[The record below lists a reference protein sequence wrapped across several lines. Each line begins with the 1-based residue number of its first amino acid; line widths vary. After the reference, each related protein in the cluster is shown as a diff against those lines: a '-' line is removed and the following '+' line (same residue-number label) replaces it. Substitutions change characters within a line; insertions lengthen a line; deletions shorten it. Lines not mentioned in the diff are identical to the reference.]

1 MKCAGRADLSLIT
14 LCTMSR
20 RNAVRIL
27 VVASFAS
34 ATPGI
39 AQRAEE
45 NAVVSAE
52 DAFGTS
58 VGRESIGIYGDGSV
72 RGFSPS
78 VAGNVRIDGHYF
90 DQQGGLTGRVREGST
105 IRVGVAAQAD
115 PFPAPTG
122 LVDISL
128 RPSGEQNLL
137 SVLGSVGPYASTA
150 IEMDGQLRF
159 SPGLSAAIGA
169 AGFRDRYANGGRGRS
184 ASVGVVPRWLI
195 TPSVKLTAFWGRGE
209 TFGETAAP
217 IFIPRSDRINQRIVR
232 GEYQGPDWAENRNS
246 TDNGGLVVDGAF
258 GPWSV
263 KAGVFRSIFRS
274 ALSFSNIIED
284 INDSPT
290 VVRSLFA
297 NPSSRFASVSG
308 ELRVARSLKEGPR
321 QHLFLVSLRAR
332 EVSSRYGGSDFIDL
346 GTSTLGERITLPR
359 PAFRFGAQNIER
371 VRQATLGVS
380 YGLKWGSLLDLRAG
394 VQRTRYK
401 KDARDASG
409 TETDRTTLAWLPNVT
424 AALHVTPTL
433 TAYASFVRGL
443 EENGVAPDF
452 AANRLE
458 TLPALLTRQWDA
470 GVQWKPSDA
479 TNVVIG
485 YYNVQKPYVT
495 LDQANIFRAIGTETH
510 QGFEASISTS
520 IGKNLRVVAGGA
532 YGNPTV
538 AVDPFLA
545 GSVGRR
551 PVGQPRIIAQL
562 SLNYDVSMLPGFSL
576 DGSLNHTGRQ
586 ASNLENSYF
595 IPPITTL
602 DAGLRYS
609 FKIDKVPATLRFTV
623 RNVTDA
629 YEWVSVGAGAFEPLN
644 QRSYS
649 AYLTIDL

>member
-1 MKCAGRADLSLIT
+1 MLKFPGIANG
-14 LCTMSR
+14 
-20 RNAVRIL
+20 RNAARVF
-27 VVASFAS
+27 VVASLAY

-39 AQRAEE
+39 AQRVDE

-78 VAGNVRIDGHYF
+78 VAGNVRIDGLYF
-90 DQQGGLTGRVREGST
+90 DQQSGLTGRVREGST

-128 RPSGEQNLL
+128 RPSGGQSIL
-137 SVLGSVGPYASTA
+137 SVLGSVGPYGSTA
-150 IEMDGQLRF
+150 IEMDGQVQF
-159 SPGLSAAIGA
+159 SSGLSAAVGA
-169 AGFRDRYANGGRGRS
+169 AGFRDRYANGGRGSS
-184 ASVGVVPRWLI
+184 ASVGVVYRWLI
-195 TPSVKLTAFWGRGE
+195 TPSVRLTGFWGRGE

-217 IFIPRSDRINQRIVR
+217 IFIPRGDRINQRIAR
-232 GEYQGPDWAENRNS
+232 GKYQGPDWAENKNS
-246 TDNGGLVVDGAF
+246 NDNGGFIVDGAF

-274 ALSFSNIIED
+274 SLSFSNIIED
-284 INDSPT
+284 ITDAST
-290 VVRSLFA
+290 VTRSLFA
-297 NPSSRFASVSG
+297 NPSSRFASISG
-308 ELRVARSLKEGPR
+308 ELRVARSIKEGPR
-321 QHLFLVSLRAR
+321 QHLLLVSLRAR

-346 GTSTLGERITLPR
+346 GLSTLGANINPPR
-359 PAFRFGAQNIER
+359 PAAFRFGAQNTER
-371 VRQATLGVS
+371 VRQSTLGVS
-380 YGLKWGSLLDLRAG
+380 YGLKWGTLFDLRAG

-401 KDARDASG
+401 KDALDASG
-409 TETDRTTLAWLPNVT
+409 TETNRTTLAWLPNIT
-424 AALHVTPTL
+424 AALHITPSL

-470 GVQWKPSDA
+470 GLQWKPTDN
-479 TNVVIG
+479 TNIVIG

-495 LDQANIFRAIGTETH
+495 LDQLSIYRAIGTETH
-510 QGFEASISTS
+510 QGFEASISTFL
-520 IGKNLRVVAGGA
+520 GKNFRILAGGA

-538 AVDPFLA
+538 SVDAALA

-551 PVGQPRIIAQL
+551 PVGQPRLIAQL
-562 SLNYDVSMLPGFSL
+562 SVNYEVSSVRGLSF
-576 DGSLNHTGRQ
+576 DGTLNHTGRQ

-595 IPPITTL
+595 IPAVTTA
-602 DAGLRYS
+602 DVGVRYS
-609 FKIDKVPATLRFTV
+609 FKLGKVPATLRFTV
-623 RNVTDA
+623 GNMTNA

-649 AYLTIDL
+649 GYLTIDL